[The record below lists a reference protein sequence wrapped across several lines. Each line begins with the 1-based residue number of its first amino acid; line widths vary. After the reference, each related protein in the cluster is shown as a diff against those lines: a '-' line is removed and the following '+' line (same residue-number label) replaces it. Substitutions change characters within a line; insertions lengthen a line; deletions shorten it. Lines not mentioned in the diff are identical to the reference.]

1 MFENARGAAVL
12 AASDLARARSF
23 YEGVLGLQA
32 VEESPEEAQM
42 VVYELA
48 GTRLLVY
55 ATSFA
60 GTAKNTVF
68 GIDTD
73 DLDRDMAALR
83 DKGVT
88 FMDYDFPGLKTVDGV
103 AELGGERSSW
113 FADSEGNLIALSE
126 RT

>member
-1 MFENARGAAVL
+1 MFENAQAAAVL
-12 AASDLARARSF
+12 AASDFARARSF
-23 YEGVLGLQA
+23 YEDVLGLTP
-32 VEESPEEAQM
+32 VEASDEDQM
-42 VVYELA
+42 ALYELA
-48 GTRLLVY
+48 GTRLMIY

-83 DKGVT
+83 EKGVV
-88 FMDYDFPGLKTVDGV
+88 FMDYDFPGLKTVDGI

-113 FADSEGNLIALSE
+113 FADSEGNIIALSQ
-126 RT
+126 RA